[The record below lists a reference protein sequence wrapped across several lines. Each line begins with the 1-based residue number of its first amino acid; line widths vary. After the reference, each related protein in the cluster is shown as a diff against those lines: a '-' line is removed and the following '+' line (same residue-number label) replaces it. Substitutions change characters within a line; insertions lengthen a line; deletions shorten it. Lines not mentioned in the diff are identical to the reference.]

1 MEKALLATEQSN
13 PRTANIDKMTT
24 MEMLHAMNEENR
36 RVADA
41 VEDALSQIAPL
52 VDHIAEE
59 MEKGGRIFYIGAG
72 TSGRLGVIDAA
83 ECPPTFGVSPDKVVA
98 VMAGGTGAMANASEG
113 CEDDAEAGEHDLM
126 KYSINE
132 HDTVIGISA
141 AGAAAYVIGA
151 MEAAKRVGAST
162 ASICC
167 NPDTPMSKIADYP
180 IFANTGAEAITG
192 STRLKAGTAQKFILN
207 MISTCVMIKLG
218 NVYGNYMINLNP
230 TNIKLRKRAIRTIC
244 TLTGCDE
251 KLAEDALDKNGNVCG
266 AIEAIKGES
275 VGGAK

>member
-251 KLAEDALDKNGNVCG
+251 KLAEDALDKNGNVSG

>member
-13 PRTANIDKMTT
+13 PRTAHIDKMTT

-72 TSGRLGVIDAA
+72 TSGRLGVMDAA

-98 VMAGGTGAMANASEG
+98 IMAGGAGAMVNASEG
-113 CEDDAEAGEHDLM
+113 CEDDAAAGERDLM

-151 MEAAKRVGAST
+151 MEAAKRAGAST

-251 KLAEDALDKNGNVCG
+251 KLAEDALDKNGNVRG

>member
-132 HDTVIGISA
+132 HDTVIGH
-141 AGAAAYVIGA
+141 
-151 MEAAKRVGAST
+151 
-162 ASICC
+162 ICC
-167 NPDTPMSKIADYP
+167 RC
-180 IFANTGAEAITG
+180 G
-192 STRLKAGTAQKFILN
+192 SVCNRRHGGGKACWRFYCEHMLQPGY
-207 MISTCVMIKLG
+207 SDV
-218 NVYGNYMINLNP
+218 
-230 TNIKLRKRAIRTIC
+230 
-244 TLTGCDE
+244 
-251 KLAEDALDKNGNVCG
+251 
-266 AIEAIKGES
+266 
-275 VGGAK
+275 

>member
-167 NPDTPMSKIADYP
+167 NPHTPMSKIADYP

-251 KLAEDALDKNGNVCG
+251 KLAEDALDKNGNVRG